1 MQDSPGSCL
10 HRYPLLIMFTSA
22 HFVATKLPLAILL
35 VGSCCIFFVNG
46 SSFVI
51 DDERVKTLDISPA
64 LGRGYSVKTNQ
75 FHSICLDVDE
85 TTEPSYNYE
94 CKSLIL
100 LMATKLHSNS
110 SQFEYP
116 ALKFALLTYIQSF
129 CNQYI
134 DICFPQRF
142 IH

>member
-1 MQDSPGSCL
+1 
-10 HRYPLLIMFTSA
+10 MFTSA
-22 HFVATKLPLAILL
+22 RHAAPELLLAVLL
-35 VGSCCIFFVNG
+35 VGSYCVYSVYA

-94 CKSLIL
+94 CKSLFL
-100 LMATKLHSNS
+100 LIATKLHSNS
-110 SQFEYP
+110 QLDYP

-134 DICFPQRF
+134 DISFPQRF